1 MLQLVKAPKAEADLI
16 DIWLYV
22 AEDQPINADRL
33 LDRLNDAAL
42 LVAETPL
49 MGVDRPDLSK
59 DIKSFPVENYILF
72 YRIKPDVLELVRVL
86 SASRDIGSVDF

>member
-72 YRIKPDVLELVRVL
+72 YRIKPEVLELVRVL

>member
-1 MLQLVKAPKAEADLI
+1 MLRLVKAPKAEADLI

-42 LVAETPL
+42 LIAATPL
-49 MGVDRPDLSK
+49 MGGDRPHLSK
-59 DIKSFPVENYILF
+59 DIKSFPFENYILF

-86 SASRDIGSVDF
+86 SASRDIGSVDW